1 MLVAASFN
9 EVSSKNLVT
18 EWPTVSTKH
27 VSYLGRQF
35 SVTLKRV
42 KAKFLIVGAGLG
54 IAVSL
59 TSVYSDRGL
68 DAEA

>member
-27 VSYLGRQF
+27 VSCLGRQF
-35 SVTLKRV
+35 SVTVIGV
-42 KAKFLIVGAGLG
+42 KAKLLVVGAGGLG
-54 IAVSL
+54 IVVSL
-59 TSVYSDRGL
+59 SRVTDRGL
-68 DAEA
+68 DARA